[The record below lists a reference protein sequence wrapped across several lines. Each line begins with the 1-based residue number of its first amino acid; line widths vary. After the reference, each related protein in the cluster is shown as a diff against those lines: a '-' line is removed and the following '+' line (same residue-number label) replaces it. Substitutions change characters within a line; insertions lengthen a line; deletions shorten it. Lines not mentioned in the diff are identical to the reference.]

1 MGIKSPQTTLLFV
14 SIGLICGS
22 LPNPKNGRVTF
33 ESTRVGSVATYEC
46 NKGFVLVGKSSR
58 VCLDTGKWSG
68 DDPQC
73 ERKQKKRDL
82 YFSIWLFSSYVA
94 YMY

>member
-1 MGIKSPQTTLLFV
+1 MGVNCLQATLLFV

-46 NKGFVLVGKSSR
+46 NNGFVLVGKSSR
-58 VCLDTGKWSG
+58 ACQATGKWSG
-68 DDPQC
+68 EDPQC
-73 ERKQKKRDL
+73 ERKQKKRDV
-82 YFSIWLFSSYVA
+82 YFSI
-94 YMY
+94 